1 MNEFI
6 SSMFQFAVV
15 WSIRLSSLAWLEK
28 LISESVIDWSF
39 SLYKPIKDFEIAC
52 SSV

>member
-15 WSIRLSSLAWLEK
+15 CSICLSSLAWLEKLEK

-39 SLYKPIKDFEIAC
+39 SFI
-52 SSV
+52 